1 MQVLTQLLKR
11 DYKLMDQI
19 RTHPARP
26 MDSIQNPTQ
35 NPTIGYESRVQD
47 GSKPMA
53 LSQMQSEDLCLGLLE
68 KYTALVDSYEINS
81 GLDLGLLKN

>member
-1 MQVLTQLLKR
+1 
-11 DYKLMDQI
+11 
-19 RTHPARP
+19 
-26 MDSIQNPTQ
+26 MDSIQHTTQ
-35 NPTIGYESRVQD
+35 NSTIGYESRVQD

-53 LSQMQSEDLCLGLLE
+53 LGQDQPEDLCLRLLE